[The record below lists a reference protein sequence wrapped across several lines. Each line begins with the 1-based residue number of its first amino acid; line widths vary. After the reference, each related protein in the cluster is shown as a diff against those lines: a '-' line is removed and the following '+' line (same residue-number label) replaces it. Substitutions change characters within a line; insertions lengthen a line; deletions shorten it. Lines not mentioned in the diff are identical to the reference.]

1 MTRHGKDKQGLV
13 LYQNLTSKAWIEAEQ
28 LDMDRLNSV
37 LGVDYFVQW
46 VKDRYLDVQVTQVG
60 RSLSDFFRRLRKR
73 PGQSIRDYVGEFDR
87 AYARLVEC
95 GCTLRDIA
103 AAWVFVDRMG
113 LEEASELNL
122 LASVGNTYDLRRLQQ
137 ASIVQDRALRK
148 PWENGRGSNEK
159 GARREWWGKRT
170 HTAHLTTDDMEGDP
184 GEPNHE
190 EDEGDGTTAV
200 PEAVAEELYQ
210 AFMTHETAK
219 QKYRASLHMRGTVR
233 ELASDR
239 LKAAKAKS
247 LCAGCKRRGH
257 WHKDAECPLNQGKGH
272 QTSST
277 SSAASGTN
285 QAKVGSAT
293 GTSTAFQCHV
303 VHVTWE
309 LGQGTDNQLCAITDT
324 ACTRTVAGTGWLES
338 YLCGARAKAHQP
350 SFLDIS
356 DSFRFGASRVF
367 QATYAAIISGRPR
380 FTSRPPSS
388 MGMFPVC

>member
-1 MTRHGKDKQGLV
+1 M
-13 LYQNLTSKAWIEAEQ
+13 
-28 LDMDRLNSV
+28 
-37 LGVDYFVQW
+37 
-46 VKDRYLDVQVTQVG
+46 
-60 RSLSDFFRRLRKR
+60 SDFFRRLRKR
-73 PGQSIRDYVGEFDR
+73 PGQAIRDYVGEFDR

-95 GCTLRDIA
+95 GCTLPDIA
-103 AAWVFVDRMG
+103 AAWVFVERMG

-148 PWENGRGSNEK
+148 FWENGRGSNEK
-159 GARREWWGKRT
+159 SARREWWGKRT
-170 HTAHLTTDDMEGDP
+170 HTAHLTTDDREGDP
-184 GEPNHE
+184 GELNHE

-219 QKYRASLHMRGTVR
+219 QKYRASLQMRGTDNESLR

-247 LCAGCKRRGH
+247 FCAGCKRRGH

-277 SSAASGTN
+277 SSTANGTN
-285 QAKVGSAT
+285 QAKIGSAT
-293 GTSTAFQCHV
+293 
-303 VHVTWE
+303 
-309 LGQGTDNQLCAITDT
+309 ITDT
-324 ACTRTVAGTGWLES
+324 ACTRTVAGTRWPAPKDTS
-338 YLCGARAKAHQP
+338 RA
-350 SFLDIS
+350 SWIS
-356 DSFRFGASRVF
+356 VRVF
-367 QATYAAIISGRPR
+367 VSGPHEFSRLPMRPSSVSALGMPR

-388 MGMFPVC
+388 TRTFPFC